1 MIKLYQNN
9 MDTLL
14 QNIKISILEDTF
26 WEDKLIP
33 FLYPG
38 RPKKFSGEVIILREI
53 FNMIQWQVWA
63 NEISSYRE
71 GWHRRE
77 LGIMCT

>member
-1 MIKLYQNN
+1 MIKLCQNN

-38 RPKKFSGEVIILREI
+38 TPKKFSCEVIILRYLTW
-53 FNMIQWQVWA
+53 FNDKYEEMRLALTVKGDSDMSL
-63 NEISSYRE
+63 E
-71 GWHRRE
+71 
-77 LGIMCT
+77 